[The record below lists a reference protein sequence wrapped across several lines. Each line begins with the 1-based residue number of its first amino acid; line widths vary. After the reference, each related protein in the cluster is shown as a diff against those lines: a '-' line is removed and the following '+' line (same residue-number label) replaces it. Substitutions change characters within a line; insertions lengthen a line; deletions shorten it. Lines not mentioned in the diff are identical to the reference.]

1 MEDQTNLDSQHKF
14 LLDITSQIEDIM
26 MDADFD
32 LGTDSVIYK
41 KLKDLIGSVE
51 DYQESLP

>member
-1 MEDQTNLDSQHKF
+1 MEDQTNLNDQHKF
-14 LLDITSQIEDIM
+14 LLDITSQIEDII

-41 KLKDLIGSVE
+41 KLKDLLESVE

>member
-1 MEDQTNLDSQHKF
+1 LDLQHKF

>member
-1 MEDQTNLDSQHKF
+1 LNEQQKF

-41 KLKDLIGSVE
+41 KLKDLLESVE
-51 DYQESLP
+51 DYQESIP

>member
-1 MEDQTNLDSQHKF
+1 LDSQQKF
-14 LLDITSQIEDIM
+14 LFDIISQIEDIM

-41 KLKDLIGSVE
+41 KLKDLLESVE
-51 DYQESLP
+51 DYQESNS

>member
-1 MEDQTNLDSQHKF
+1 LDSQHKF
-14 LLDITSQIEDIM
+14 LLDITSQIEDII

-41 KLKDLIGSVE
+41 KLKDLLESVE